1 MEAGNRYALFEE
13 ECRTVVEKTR
23 SNEAELASIGEQL
36 SREREANQSL
46 KELLQQMKSKLA
58 TNPSAESINAILTMI
73 SAF

>member
-36 SREREANQSL
+36 SREREVNRSL